1 MAFLESMAPSKKTSE
16 EVEDRKSHKKS
27 RNRSRSPTTDD
38 DRSSRRRRST
48 SRDDDRRRR
57 RSRSRDRQSSRRGD
71 RSRSRDRSRRQ
82 RSRSRSRDRKESR
95 RPDNPRGSSH
105 VDRAP
110 PSDPELGCIYNGKV
124 ANITGFGCF
133 VALEGFRRKV
143 EGLVHIS
150 QLRREGRVSHN
161 IFANFLT
168 NLIHIPV
175 FLKWIPSKASLLL
188 LIETLPWLL

>member
-1 MAFLESMAPSKKTSE
+1 MTDVMAFLESMAPSVKKTTE
-16 EVEDRKSHKKS
+16 EVGDRKSHKKS
-27 RNRSRSPTTDD
+27 RNRSRSPTSDD

-48 SRDDDRRRR
+48 SRDRNDDDRRRR
-57 RSRSRDRQSSRRGD
+57 RSRSRDRQSSRRVD

-105 VDRAP
+105 VERAP
-110 PSDPELGCIYNGKV
+110 PNDPELGCVYNGKV

-150 QLRREGRVSHN
+150 QLRREGRVGQN
-161 IFANFLT
+161 IFFSQFFT
-168 NLIHIPV
+168 RHIC
-175 FLKWIPSKASLLL
+175 S
-188 LIETLPWLL
+188 IEFVPLRLDHLCFR